1 MNPLST
7 VLPATV
13 ISLKSQDEVFSLKSC
28 FINPTDCFVI
38 SPLSHSQPSS
48 FVNLNQLKKTMKS
61 PSFVSENHMFPW
73 FLGGPT
79 FRFRFQGASAIILSA
94 FRHGRHGA
102 DGALAMAV
110 IIALTATE
118 DDFDAD
124 FAVRMARAAWELR
137 GPGQGQ
143 PLMVTI

>member
-38 SPLSHSQPSS
+38 SPISHSQPSS

>member
-1 MNPLST
+1 
-7 VLPATV
+7 
-13 ISLKSQDEVFSLKSC
+13 
-28 FINPTDCFVI
+28 
-38 SPLSHSQPSS
+38 
-48 FVNLNQLKKTMKS
+48 MKS